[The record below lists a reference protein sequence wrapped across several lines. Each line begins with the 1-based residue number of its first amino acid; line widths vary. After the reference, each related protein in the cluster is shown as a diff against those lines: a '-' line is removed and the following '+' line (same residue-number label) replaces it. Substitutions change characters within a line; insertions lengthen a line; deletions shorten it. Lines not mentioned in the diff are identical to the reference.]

1 MKRIIKIILIIAVI
15 VPNISYAKV
24 FLTKDKALKL
34 SFPEATDIESRQI
47 FLSKDQL
54 EQIEQVAKTKIDSKF
69 YIFYIAK
76 KNEEEIG
83 YAVVDTHTLRTSTE
97 TVLFVINKDGKLE
110 KAEILAFFE
119 PQDYMQGERWMTL
132 FFGKDLDSTL
142 KIGKD
147 VPNITGAT
155 ITSHSF
161 ADATRK
167 VLAIYDVVLKNDQ
180 KYTKKDD

>member
-1 MKRIIKIILIIAVI
+1 MRHFIKIILIIAVI
-15 VPNISYAKV
+15 SPNISYAKV
-24 FLTKDKALKL
+24 FLTKDKALEL

-47 FLSKDQL
+47 FLSQDQL
-54 EQIEQVAKTKIDSKF
+54 QKAEQLAKTKIDSRF
-69 YIFYIAK
+69 FIFYVAK
-76 KNEEEIG
+76 NGDEEIG
-83 YAVVDTHTLRTSTE
+83 YAVIDTHLLRTSTE
-97 TVLFVINKDGKLE
+97 TVLFVINEEGKLE
-110 KAEILAFFE
+110 KAEVLAFFE
-119 PQDYMQGERWMTL
+119 PEDYMQGDRWMNL

-167 VLAIYDVVLKNDQ
+167 VLAIFDIKIKNSA
-180 KYTKKDD
+180 KYSKKD